1 MKRENDSAPHF
12 ATMQRRTTILLTA
25 TRRLSVKTSK
35 RVRGQSTLT
44 AHVDASFSAP
54 YGPSIFEQAKSA
66 FGGATWADEADT
78 WLAHRRAAEH
88 ASDVLTAKQISASLS
103 PRRASAHTWKDEWT
117 AWTDAVPAGAKL
129 ESTSYACLSAAS
141 VESAAR
147 RAPATNTW
155 ADETESWLAQR
166 RRQEHATDRML
177 AQELVW
183 FK

>member
-1 MKRENDSAPHF
+1 
-12 ATMQRRTTILLTA
+12 MQPIRLLA
-25 TRRLSVKTSK
+25 AAGRSNTRQLSIKASQK

-44 AHVDASFSAP
+44 AHVDASFSSP

-66 FGGATWADEADT
+66 FGGATTWADEADT

-103 PRRASAHTWKDEWT
+103 PSRTSAHTWKDEWT
-117 AWTDAVPAGAKL
+117 AWTDVVPTGAKRL
-129 ESTSYACLSAAS
+129 ESTSYACLSATI
-141 VESAAR
+141 VDSAAQR
-147 RAPATNTW
+147 PATKTW

-183 FK
+183 FKQ

>member
-1 MKRENDSAPHF
+1 MNRSAPTHRK
-12 ATMQRRTTILLTA
+12 M
-25 TRRLSVKTSK
+25 RLSSVAFRSTRNLSISSQK

-44 AHVDASFSAP
+44 AHLDATFSAP
-54 YGPSIFEQAKSA
+54 SGPSIFERAKSA

-78 WLAHRRAAEH
+78 WLAHRRAREH

-103 PRRASAHTWKDEWT
+103 PRRLTAHSWRDEWT
-117 AWTDAVPAGAKL
+117 AWTDVVPAAKL
-129 ESTSYACLSAAS
+129 ESTSYACVAAAI

-147 RAPATNTW
+147 RPATNTW

-177 AQELVW
+177 AQEVVW

>member
-1 MKRENDSAPHF
+1 MR
-12 ATMQRRTTILLTA
+12 LTVA
-25 TRRLSVKTSK
+25 FRSTRNLSISSQK

-44 AHVDASFSAP
+44 AHLDATFSAP
-54 YGPSIFEQAKSA
+54 SGPSIFERAKSA

-78 WLAHRRAAEH
+78 WLAHRRAREH
-88 ASDVLTAKQISASLS
+88 ASDVLTAKQVSASLS
-103 PRRASAHTWKDEWT
+103 PRRLTAHSWKDEWT
-117 AWTDAVPAGAKL
+117 AWTDVVPAAKL
-129 ESTSYACLSAAS
+129 ESTSYACVSAAI

-147 RAPATNTW
+147 RPATNTW

-177 AQELVW
+177 AQEVVW